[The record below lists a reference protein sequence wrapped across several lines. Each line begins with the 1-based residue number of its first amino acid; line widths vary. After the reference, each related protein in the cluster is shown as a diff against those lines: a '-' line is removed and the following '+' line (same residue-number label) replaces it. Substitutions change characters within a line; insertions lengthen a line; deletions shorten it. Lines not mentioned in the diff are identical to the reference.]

1 MTVTETD
8 FDSHGVRCGATH
20 LTATSDA
27 LTTAG
32 GRPCVVMGHGF
43 GATRDAGLM
52 PFAERFAAAGA
63 DVLLF
68 DYRGYGTSGGHVIAV
83 AAQDGKVAAVISQGA
98 GMDGAAALTMMLRTA
113 GPVQVAKLTGH
124 ALRDAA
130 GALLGRAPHHV
141 AVVGMPGSLA
151 AITAPGA
158 ELGYQ
163 SIMGPTFRN
172 EMCARGILGI
182 ALNRPV
188 TFAAKLRC
196 PLLLVMATEDNVAP
210 PSAVRTVGEKAGG
223 ETEVLELE
231 CGHFAIYT
239 GIMFDKSVAA
249 QVDFLTRQLV

>member
-1 MTVTETD
+1 
-8 FDSHGVRCGATH
+8 
-20 LTATSDA
+20 
-27 LTTAG
+27 
-32 GRPCVVMGHGF
+32 
-43 GATRDAGLM
+43 
-52 PFAERFAAAGA
+52 
-63 DVLLF
+63 
-68 DYRGYGTSGGHVIAV
+68 
-83 AAQDGKVAAVISQGA
+83 
-98 GMDGAAALTMMLRTA
+98 LTMMLRTA

-141 AVVGMPGSLA
+141 AVVGMPESLA